1 MASIGVQRKARQDRQ
16 DGQDRGTDPRFLLY
30 VLLHTTGFLAVTLL
44 MTWGA
49 FVLFFVA
56 IGGFSL
62 DGMMHQLANLSS
74 RYIAA
79 EASRTADFK
88 VLVAALH
95 LVVAGVIIF
104 FRRHAIVPRDT
115 LSPEQGA

>member
-16 DGQDRGTDPRFLLY
+16 DRGSDPRFLLY
-30 VLLHTTGFLAVTLL
+30 ILLHTIGFLAVTLL

-49 FVLFFVA
+49 FVLLFVA

-62 DGMMHQLANLSS
+62 DGMMHQLANLST
-74 RYIAA
+74 RYVAA

-88 VLVAALH
+88 VLVAVLH
-95 LVVAGVIIF
+95 LIVAGVIIF
-104 FRRHAIVPRDT
+104 FRRHTIVPRDT
-115 LSPEQGA
+115 LSLEQGA

>member
-1 MASIGVQRKARQDRQ
+1 MASISVQRKARAEA
-16 DGQDRGTDPRFLLY
+16 GAGLRFLLF
-30 VLLHTTGFLAVTLL
+30 VLLHTVGFLAVTLL

-74 RYIAA
+74 RYVAA
-79 EASRTADFK
+79 DAPRIADFK
-88 VLVAALH
+88 VLVAVLH
-95 LVVAGVIIF
+95 LVVAGGIVF
-104 FRRHAIVPRDT
+104 FRRHTIVPRDT
-115 LSPEQGA
+115 LSLEQGA

>member
-1 MASIGVQRKARQDRQ
+1 MGSIIAQRRDAAVRRQ
-16 DGQDRGTDPRFLLY
+16 GGRGDLGFLLY
-30 VLLHTTGFLAVTLL
+30 ALLHTVGFLAVTLL

-62 DGMMHQLANLSS
+62 DGTMHQLANLAT
-74 RYIAA
+74 RYVAA
-79 EASRTADFK
+79 EPARIADFK

-95 LVVAGVIIF
+95 VVVAGLLIV
-104 FRRHAIVPRDT
+104 FRRHAIVPRDVI
-115 LSPEQGA
+115 SAGSKSA

>member
-1 MASIGVQRKARQDRQ
+1 MGIKSVQQSLQHERSMDAQ
-16 DGQDRGTDPRFLLY
+16 FLLY
-30 VLLHTTGFLAVTLL
+30 ALLHFIGFLSVTVL
-44 MTWGA
+44 MTWGV

-56 IGGFSL
+56 IGGFSF

-79 EASRTADFK
+79 EATRVADFK
-88 VLVAALH
+88 VLVAVLH
-95 LVVAGVIIF
+95 IVVAGGIVF

-115 LSPEQGA
+115 LRPEQGA

>member
-1 MASIGVQRKARQDRQ
+1 MASISVQRKARQEA
-16 DGQDRGTDPRFLLY
+16 GAGLRFLLF
-30 VLLHTTGFLAVTLL
+30 VLLHTVGFLAVTLL

-74 RYIAA
+74 RYVAA
-79 EASRTADFK
+79 EATRIADFK
-88 VLVAALH
+88 VLVAVLH
-95 LVVAGVIIF
+95 LVVAGVIVF

-115 LSPEQGA
+115 LSLEQGA